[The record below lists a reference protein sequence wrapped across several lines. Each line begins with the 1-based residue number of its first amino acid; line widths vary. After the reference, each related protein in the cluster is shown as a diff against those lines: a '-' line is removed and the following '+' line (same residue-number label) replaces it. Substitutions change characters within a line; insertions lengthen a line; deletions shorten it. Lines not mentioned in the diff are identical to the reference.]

1 MASQTLADPQMNATP
16 LIDVLLVLLVMLI
29 FTLPV
34 ATHAIKLNL
43 PHPVDG
49 PPIRSH
55 TVYIDFDGQLSWDGR
70 PMASLKALEGELRA
84 VGAVSSQPRVKVAPD
99 PRVRYDTVAQV
110 LAAAQRSGVTN
121 LAVN

>member
-43 PHPVDG
+43 PHPVDA

-70 PMASLKALEGELRA
+70 HMASLEALAGEFRA
-84 VGAVSSQPRVKVAPD
+84 ISAASSQPRVRVAPD
-99 PRVRYDTVAQV
+99 PRVRYEVVAQV